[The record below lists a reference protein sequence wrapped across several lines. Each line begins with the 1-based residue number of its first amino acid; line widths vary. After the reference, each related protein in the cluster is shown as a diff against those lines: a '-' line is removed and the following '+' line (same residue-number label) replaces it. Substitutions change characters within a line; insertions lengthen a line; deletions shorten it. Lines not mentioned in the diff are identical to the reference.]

1 MDIKKS
7 NILEHRLKLSSFG
20 LKIYKV
26 NAGNRQ
32 LRFGEFCPQWRENHW
47 IANQKRGYIEKY
59 VNIIYALGSAY
70 VKFDVW
76 IEVDLLPFYS
86 TSSVE

>member
-7 NILEHRLKLSSFG
+7 NCLKDRFKLSSFS

-26 NAGNRQ
+26 NAGNR
-32 LRFGEFCPQWRENHW
+32 RHASVISVRKGAKTHK

-59 VNIIYALGSAY
+59 FNIIYALGSAH

-76 IEVDLLPFYS
+76 IEVDLLSFYS